1 MSAEFLFWAC
11 LIVGIY
17 PYVLYP
23 VFARILA
30 TVLGKKIVRGTP
42 NARISILISA
52 YNEAQHIEATVLNK
66 LAQDYTGE
74 LEVLVASDGSTD
86 GTDEIVTRLAKADP
100 RVRLIR
106 QEPRQGKTAALNRL
120 VELASGEILVFS
132 DANSLYAT
140 DTVRQLLEN
149 FADPSVGYV
158 TGKMVYVNSDGSM
171 IGDGCSAYMRYE
183 NWLRA
188 VETSLGSIVGV
199 DGGVDSVRRHLYRR
213 MNADQLPDF
222 VLPLAVVEQGK
233 RVVYDERAVLK
244 EDTLSDGGAEF
255 RMRVRVA
262 LRALWALRD
271 ERKLLFGAAGTLF
284 AWQLWSHKLLR
295 YMSFLP
301 LAAACLLNLWLALAE
316 QRYELLLVAQCLFWV
331 AALLGRAGL
340 SWAPIRFSLYFLLLN
355 VASALAFSR
364 FLRGERIVTWQPRL
378 G

>member
-1 MSAEFLFWAC
+1 MSAEFLFWLC
-11 LIVGIY
+11 LLVGIY
-17 PYVLYP
+17 PYLLYP
-23 VFARILA
+23 VIARILA
-30 TVLGKKIVRGTP
+30 VVLGKGIARGASTP
-42 NARISILISA
+42 RISILISA
-52 YNEAQHIEATVLNK
+52 YNEAKHIEATVLNK
-66 LAQDYTGE
+66 LAQDYQGE

-86 GTDEIVTRLAKADP
+86 GTDEIVTRLAKTDP
-100 RVRLIR
+100 RLRLIR

-120 VELASGEILVFS
+120 VELATGDILVFS
-132 DANSLYAT
+132 DANSLYGT
-140 DTVRQLLEN
+140 DTVRHLLEN

-188 VETSLGSIVGV
+188 VETALGSIVGV

-295 YMSFLP
+295 YLSFLP
-301 LAAACLLNLWLALAE
+301 LALACLVNLWLALVA
-316 QRYELLLVAQCLFWV
+316 QRYEWVLLAQVVFWI
-331 AALLGRAGL
+331 AALLGRAGA
-340 SWAPIRFSLYFLLLN
+340 SWAPIRFSHYFLLLN

>member
-1 MSAEFLFWAC
+1 MTVALLFWFF
-11 LIVGIY
+11 LLLGIY

-23 VFARILA
+23 VCAQVLARLAGRRIARKAFA
-30 TVLGKKIVRGTP
+30 P
-42 NARISILISA
+42 RISILISA
-52 YNEAQHIEATVLNK
+52 YNEAKHIEATVLNK
-66 LAQDYTGE
+66 LAQDYAGE
-74 LEVLVASDGSTD
+74 FEILVASDGSTD
-86 GTDEIVTRLAKADP
+86 GTDEIVSRLAHADA
-100 RVRLIR
+100 RVRLYR
-106 QEPRQGKTAALNRL
+106 QEPRQGKTAALNKL
-120 VELASGEILVFS
+120 IELATGEIVIFS
-132 DANSLYAT
+132 DANSLYAS
-140 DTVRQLLEN
+140 DTVRLLAEN

-158 TGKMVYVNSDGSM
+158 TGKMVYVNADGSM

-188 VETSLGSIVGV
+188 VESALGSIVGV
-199 DGGVDSVRRHLYRR
+199 DGGVDAVRRALYRP
-213 MNADQLPDF
+213 MTADQLPDF
-222 VLPLAVVEQGK
+222 VLPLAVVDQGK
-233 RVVYDERAVLK
+233 RVVYDERALLK

-262 LRALWALRD
+262 LRALWALRA
-271 ERKLLFGAAGTLF
+271 ERKLLFGTAGLLF

-301 LAAACLLNLWLALAE
+301 LALASLLNVWLVSSGPLY
-316 QRYELLLVAQCLFWV
+316 QGLLVAQGLFWV
-331 AALLGRAGL
+331 AALLGKAGL